1 MSAKFTGKD
10 RSNAVKKVVSM
21 RLNKFASWADI
32 AAELEVAP
40 RTARRLFQ
48 EKLGEH
54 QHHDHLPSKGGRYPS
69 GQFTGEAIVIWVP
82 DIAEDQVPVL
92 DETRTVS
99 TWVKVEMPV

>member
-1 MSAKFTGKD
+1 MNSKFEGAKRT
-10 RSNAVKKVVSM
+10 AVTKKVADL
-21 RLNKFASWADI
+21 RLKKFMSWKAI

-48 EKLGEH
+48 ERLGEH

-69 GQFTGEAIVIWVP
+69 GQFTGESIVMWVP

-92 DETRTVS
+92 DHTHTVS
-99 TWVKVEMPV
+99 TWVKLEMPV